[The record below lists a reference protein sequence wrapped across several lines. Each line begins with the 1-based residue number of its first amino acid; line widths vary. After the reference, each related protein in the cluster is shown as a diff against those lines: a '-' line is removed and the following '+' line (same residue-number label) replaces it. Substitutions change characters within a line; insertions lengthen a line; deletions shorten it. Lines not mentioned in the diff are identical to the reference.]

1 MSQNESY
8 KGYRKIKQQNVD
20 MSYVSNYPDFKCL
33 VKVEKT

>member
-20 MSYVSNYPDFKCL
+20 MSYVSNHPDFKCL
-33 VKVEKT
+33 GKAEET

>member
-8 KGYRKIKQQNVD
+8 RGDRKIKQWNID